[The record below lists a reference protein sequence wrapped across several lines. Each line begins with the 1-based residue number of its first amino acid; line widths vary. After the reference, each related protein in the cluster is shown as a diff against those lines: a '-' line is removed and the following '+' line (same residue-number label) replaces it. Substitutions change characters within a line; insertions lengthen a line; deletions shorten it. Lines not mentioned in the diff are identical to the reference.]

1 MLKNTVILILIFSSF
16 SLGAQLTTLTTGGDF
31 ISDAGTISFSVGES
45 FCAFE
50 GELKTNNIQV
60 GVQQT
65 QTMFLAEYQLSTK
78 KLILYPNPATN
89 SVNIDISSSEI
100 EKKQY
105 QYIIYSYD
113 GKRCKEGTITNQN
126 SNSLDI
132 EELAVGKYLFVIEGL
147 YFEIL
152 PFIKL

>member
-1 MLKNTVILILIFSSF
+1 MLKYIFILILIFSSF
-16 SLGAQLTTLTTGGDF
+16 SIGAQLTTLTTGGDF
-31 ISDAGTISFSVGES
+31 SSDTGTLSFSVGES
-45 FCAFE
+45 FCALE
-50 GELKTNNIQV
+50 GEIKTTNIQV

-65 QTMFLAEYQLSTK
+65 QTMFLVEYQLNTK
-78 KLILYPNPATN
+78 KLILYPNPAIN
-89 SVNIDISSSEI
+89 IVNIDISSSEI

-105 QYIIYSYD
+105 QYSIYSYD

-126 SNSLDI
+126 SNFLDI

-147 YFEIL
+147 DFEKL